1 VVGDEHSVSGAL
13 GRRET
18 SSFGRVGGSAVLTE
32 AFEDVLKALVR
43 LGAQHEEAAAED
55 VSGDGV
61 DADRFRIAAVV
72 IDHRGVAILIDRPA
86 QLRPIQTN
94 LLPDPREIVRVLQPC
109 CASPVRF
116 EQRLVHL
123 IELSVL
129 AGELGGAQR
138 AARVDDD
145 VTLLDGK
152 PDFSRDLVEVN
163 AYLFRPRPSE
173 VRLNGNPLE
182 GSLRVKLE
190 RPPLDANKI
199 LPLQLLDSDRVDVAP
214 GSNVVRE
221 DDQLDRLGWRHIT

>member
-1 VVGDEHSVSGAL
+1 
-13 GRRET
+13 
-18 SSFGRVGGSAVLTE
+18 
-32 AFEDVLKALVR
+32 
-43 LGAQHEEAAAED
+43 
-55 VSGDGV
+55 
-61 DADRFRIAAVV
+61 
-72 IDHRGVAILIDRPA
+72 
-86 QLRPIQTN
+86 
-94 LLPDPREIVRVLQPC
+94 
-109 CASPVRF
+109 
-116 EQRLVHL
+116 VHL

-173 VRLNGNPLE
+173 VRFNGNPLE

-199 LPLQLLDSDRVDVAP
+199 LSLQLLDSDRVDVAP